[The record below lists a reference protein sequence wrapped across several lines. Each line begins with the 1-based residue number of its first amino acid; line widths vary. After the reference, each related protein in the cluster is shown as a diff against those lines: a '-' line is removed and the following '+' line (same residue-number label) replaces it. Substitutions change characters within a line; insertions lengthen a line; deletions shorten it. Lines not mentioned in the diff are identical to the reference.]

1 MKVIEFS
8 LDTKSIG
15 AAIVE
20 LDRYRNDIAD
30 KCGILRKMV
39 AEHIYWDA
47 SEGFSS
53 AIATDAFRGDPPPKD
68 VSVVVNHYGNVS
80 VIIASGKDAVFIEY
94 GAGVYHNGGEGM
106 IGSSPHPW
114 VEDGTEKRPFFIGM
128 YGNGNGTRSAW
139 GFYKNGA
146 KGQDNVVVTHGTPSA
161 KPMYNGYKRAVA
173 EIGEMVRE
181 VFG

>member
-1 MKVIEFS
+1 MKVIQFS
-8 LDTKSIG
+8 LDAKSID
-15 AAIVE
+15 AAIAE

-30 KCGILRKMV
+30 KCAILRKMV
-39 AEHIYWDA
+39 AERIWWDA
-47 SEGFSS
+47 ESGFSS
-53 AIATDAFRGDPPPKD
+53 AIATDAIIGDPPAKD

-114 VEDGTEKRPFFIGM
+114 VQDGTETRPFFIGM
-128 YGNGNGTRSAW
+128 YDKGNGARRAW
-139 GFYKNGA
+139 GFYRDGTKD
-146 KGQDNVVVTHGTPSA
+146 KKNVVVTHGTKME
-161 KPMYNGYKRAVA
+161 KPMYNGYKTAVA
-173 EIGEMVRE
+173 EIGKMVKE